1 MNFGILGHPAVTDSF
16 LFGAIGVMVVKKTN
30 SAMELYFAHNTE
42 SFVSRLVIFDERLTS
57 NQMYLTGSCLIYQ
70 QRR

>member
-42 SFVSRLVIFDERLTS
+42 SFVSRLVIFDEGLTS
-57 NQMYLTGSCLIYQ
+57 N
-70 QRR
+70 